1 MEDLLANI
9 SNIGFPI
16 AISCYLLVRLEK
28 KMEEL
33 KEVIVELRKAVE
45 EIGKWCYWFYNFK
58 FFRFWI
64 CKILFDFYFKL
75 DFLN

>member
-1 MEDLLANI
+1 MMEDLIANI

-33 KEVIVELRKAVE
+33 KEVIVNLSKALE
-45 EIGKWCYWFYNFK
+45 DIGK
-58 FFRFWI
+58 
-64 CKILFDFYFKL
+64 
-75 DFLN
+75 

>member
-1 MEDLLANI
+1 MEDLIANI

-33 KEVIVELRKAVE
+33 KEVIVDLSKALVD
-45 EIGKWCYWFYNFK
+45 IGK
-58 FFRFWI
+58 
-64 CKILFDFYFKL
+64 
-75 DFLN
+75 

>member
-1 MEDLLANI
+1 MEDLLSNI

-33 KEVIVELRKAVE
+33 KEVIVELTNVIE
-45 EIGKWCYWFYNFK
+45 GFK
-58 FFRFWI
+58 
-64 CKILFDFYFKL
+64 K
-75 DFLN
+75 

>member
-1 MEDLLANI
+1 MMEDLITNI

-33 KEVIVELRKAVE
+33 KEVIVDLSKALE
-45 EIGKWCYWFYNFK
+45 DIGK
-58 FFRFWI
+58 
-64 CKILFDFYFKL
+64 
-75 DFLN
+75 

>member
-1 MEDLLANI
+1 MIMEDLLSNI

-33 KEVIVELRKAVE
+33 REVIVELSNAIE
-45 EIGKWCYWFYNFK
+45 DFK
-58 FFRFWI
+58 
-64 CKILFDFYFKL
+64 K
-75 DFLN
+75 

>member
-1 MEDLLANI
+1 MEDLIANI

-33 KEVIVELRKAVE
+33 KEVIVELSKALE
-45 EIGKWCYWFYNFK
+45 NMGN
-58 FFRFWI
+58 R
-64 CKILFDFYFKL
+64 
-75 DFLN
+75 

>member
-1 MEDLLANI
+1 MMEDLIANI

-33 KEVIVELRKAVE
+33 KEVIVDLSKALE
-45 EIGKWCYWFYNFK
+45 DIGK
-58 FFRFWI
+58 
-64 CKILFDFYFKL
+64 
-75 DFLN
+75 

>member
-1 MEDLLANI
+1 MEDLLSNI

-33 KEVIVELRKAVE
+33 KEVIVELSTAIE
-45 EIGKWCYWFYNFK
+45 K
-58 FFRFWI
+58 FS
-64 CKILFDFYFKL
+64 
-75 DFLN
+75 N

>member
-33 KEVIVELRKAVE
+33 KEVIVELSNAIE
-45 EIGKWCYWFYNFK
+45 DFK
-58 FFRFWI
+58 
-64 CKILFDFYFKL
+64 K
-75 DFLN
+75 

>member
-1 MEDLLANI
+1 MMEDLLANI

-33 KEVIVELRKAVE
+33 KEVIVELSKTLENMGER
-45 EIGKWCYWFYNFK
+45 
-58 FFRFWI
+58 
-64 CKILFDFYFKL
+64 
-75 DFLN
+75 

>member
-1 MEDLLANI
+1 MEDLLSNI

-33 KEVIVELRKAVE
+33 REVIVDLSNAIED
-45 EIGKWCYWFYNFK
+45 FK
-58 FFRFWI
+58 
-64 CKILFDFYFKL
+64 K
-75 DFLN
+75 

>member
-1 MEDLLANI
+1 MEDLLSNI

-33 KEVIVELRKAVE
+33 KEVIVELSNAIE
-45 EIGKWCYWFYNFK
+45 DFK
-58 FFRFWI
+58 
-64 CKILFDFYFKL
+64 K
-75 DFLN
+75 

>member
-1 MEDLLANI
+1 MEDLLSNI

-33 KEVIVELRKAVE
+33 KEVILELSNAIE
-45 EIGKWCYWFYNFK
+45 EFK
-58 FFRFWI
+58 
-64 CKILFDFYFKL
+64 K
-75 DFLN
+75 

>member
-1 MEDLLANI
+1 MMEDLIANI

-33 KEVIVELRKAVE
+33 KEVIVDLSKALVD
-45 EIGKWCYWFYNFK
+45 IGK
-58 FFRFWI
+58 
-64 CKILFDFYFKL
+64 
-75 DFLN
+75 

>member
-33 KEVIVELRKAVE
+33 KEVIVELSKALE
-45 EIGKWCYWFYNFK
+45 NMGN
-58 FFRFWI
+58 R
-64 CKILFDFYFKL
+64 
-75 DFLN
+75 

>member
-1 MEDLLANI
+1 MEDLIANI

-33 KEVIVELRKAVE
+33 KEVIVDLSKALE
-45 EIGKWCYWFYNFK
+45 DIGK
-58 FFRFWI
+58 
-64 CKILFDFYFKL
+64 
-75 DFLN
+75 

>member
-1 MEDLLANI
+1 MEDLLSNI

-33 KEVIVELRKAVE
+33 KEVIVELSNAIE
-45 EIGKWCYWFYNFK
+45 DFK
-58 FFRFWI
+58 
-64 CKILFDFYFKL
+64 
-75 DFLN
+75 

>member
-16 AISCYLLVRLEK
+16 AIFCYLLVRLEK

-33 KEVIVELRKAVE
+33 KEVIVELSKALE
-45 EIGKWCYWFYNFK
+45 NMGK
-58 FFRFWI
+58 
-64 CKILFDFYFKL
+64 
-75 DFLN
+75 

>member
-1 MEDLLANI
+1 MMEDLIVNI

-33 KEVIVELRKAVE
+33 KEVIVDLSKALE
-45 EIGKWCYWFYNFK
+45 DIGK
-58 FFRFWI
+58 
-64 CKILFDFYFKL
+64 
-75 DFLN
+75 

>member
-1 MEDLLANI
+1 MEDLLSNI

-33 KEVIVELRKAVE
+33 KEVIVELSNVIE
-45 EIGKWCYWFYNFK
+45 GFK
-58 FFRFWI
+58 
-64 CKILFDFYFKL
+64 K
-75 DFLN
+75 

>member
-1 MEDLLANI
+1 MMEDLIANI

-33 KEVIVELRKAVE
+33 KQVIVDLSKALE
-45 EIGKWCYWFYNFK
+45 DIGK
-58 FFRFWI
+58 
-64 CKILFDFYFKL
+64 
-75 DFLN
+75 

>member
-16 AISCYLLVRLEK
+16 SISCYLLVRLEK

-33 KEVIVELRKAVE
+33 KEVIVELSKALE
-45 EIGKWCYWFYNFK
+45 NMGK
-58 FFRFWI
+58 
-64 CKILFDFYFKL
+64 
-75 DFLN
+75 

>member
-1 MEDLLANI
+1 MEELISTI

-33 KEVIVELRKAVE
+33 NEAIVELKNALERF
-45 EIGKWCYWFYNFK
+45 GK
-58 FFRFWI
+58 
-64 CKILFDFYFKL
+64 
-75 DFLN
+75 

>member
-1 MEDLLANI
+1 MEDLLASI

-33 KEVIVELRKAVE
+33 KEVIVGLSKAIE
-45 EIGKWCYWFYNFK
+45 DFK
-58 FFRFWI
+58 
-64 CKILFDFYFKL
+64 
-75 DFLN
+75 N

>member
-1 MEDLLANI
+1 MEDLLSNI

-33 KEVIVELRKAVE
+33 KEVIVDLSNAIED
-45 EIGKWCYWFYNFK
+45 FK
-58 FFRFWI
+58 
-64 CKILFDFYFKL
+64 K
-75 DFLN
+75 

>member
-1 MEDLLANI
+1 MEDLLTSI

-33 KEVIVELRKAVE
+33 KEVIV
-45 EIGKWCYWFYNFK
+45 
-58 FFRFWI
+58 
-64 CKILFDFYFKL
+64 KL
-75 DFLN
+75 SNAIEMFSK

>member
-1 MEDLLANI
+1 MSNI

-33 KEVIVELRKAVE
+33 REVIVELSNAIE
-45 EIGKWCYWFYNFK
+45 DFK
-58 FFRFWI
+58 
-64 CKILFDFYFKL
+64 K
-75 DFLN
+75 